1 MREPF
6 CCPSRCAHSCCSFLL
21 LIPADKQRS
30 SHSSRFLHVSLT
42 SFPLHFLL
50 ARRLLIFIF
59 LVHKKIVIISPKLH
73 LNLTCS
79 RLPFL
84 LHPGL
89 CKGAWS
95 QSDHRY
101 TESSSLFIK
110 NTVWFINRWCELSFK
125 KLTPLQYDFLMH
137 CFHKTK

>member
-1 MREPF
+1 MHEPF
-6 CCPSRCAHSCCSFLL
+6 CCPSRCGLACSFLL
-21 LIPADKQRS
+21 IDRGLLPSLFTFPACFTHLLS
-30 SHSSRFLHVSLT
+30 S
-42 SFPLHFLL
+42 PLPIGLKAFY
-50 ARRLLIFIF
+50 FYF
-59 LVHKKIVIISPKLH
+59 LVHEKIVIISSKLH

-79 RLPFL
+79 LLPFL

-89 CKGAWS
+89 YKGTWS

-110 NTVWFINRWCELSFK
+110 NTVWFINSWCELSFK